1 MESSTTTIE
10 FTRIYLALF
19 YTFVAAFYAIRITTE
34 KRCQQHEV
42 VFPGSNF
49 SATWWNHMV
58 FRVFRAT
65 IWAVCVVRVF
75 SPAVDSYLG
84 IIPALYISPVVIAGN
99 ILLTG
104 GFLFTMAV
112 HLQLGHQWRSGIDP
126 NAPPQLWTCGPY
138 SVSRNPMFLGIAAAQ
153 AGFFFALPSVFSAV
167 CLLLGWYTLHRQT
180 REEEAYLL
188 DRFPSHYAAYSDRV
202 RRWL

>member
-1 MESSTTTIE
+1 LESSTATIE

-42 VFPGSNF
+42 IFPGNNF
-49 SATWWNHMV
+49 STTWWNHMV
-58 FRVFRAT
+58 FRVFRVT
-65 IWAVCVVRVF
+65 IWAVCVMRVF
-75 SPAVDSYLG
+75 TPSLDGYLG
-84 IIPALYISPVVIAGN
+84 IIPTLNVSPILLTGN

-104 GFLFTMAV
+104 GFLLTMGV
-112 HLQLGHQWRSGIDP
+112 HLHLGHQWRSGIDP
-126 NAPPQLWTCGPY
+126 EAPPQLWTRGPY
-138 SVSRNPMFLGIAAAQ
+138 SFSRNPMFLGVATAQ
-153 AGFFFALPSVFSAV
+153 AGFFLALPSVFSGI

-188 DRFPSHYAAYSDRV
+188 ERFPTDYVAYSDRV